1 MRASLLTR
9 VGSLAAAAA
18 IATTGAIA
26 TAGAAGAA
34 ATNLKRLPTSLSAV
48 AIPGSTPKH
57 HHFTAI
63 IGRLTSH
70 KTALRN
76 EVVYLDRRVGPS
88 LIAVAHHRTDKFGAV
103 AFIVTPQ
110 KATQYMLIFTGT
122 VNFAPSHSKF
132 VTARP

>member
-18 IATTGAIA
+18 IATTGAMAA
-26 TAGAAGAA
+26 TGAAGAA
-34 ATNLKRLPTSLSAV
+34 TNVKRLPTSLSAA
-48 AIPGSTPKH
+48 AIPGQTPKH

-70 KTALRN
+70 RTALRN
-76 EVVYLDRRVGPS
+76 EVVYLDRKHGIFLVQ
-88 LIAVAHHRTDKFGAV
+88 VARHRTDRFGAV
-103 AFIVTPQ
+103 AFIVAPQ
-110 KATQYMLIFTGT
+110 KATEYVLVFKGT
-122 VNFAPSHSKF
+122 PNFAPSHSKF